1 MSDKPKENDQTDYL
15 TRQDSIQSFGMGI
28 RNPVFAL
35 SAGFMLVV
43 VALTIIFSQS
53 AADIFGILQSWL
65 SAELDWVFMIGVNIY
80 LLFCTLLIVSPVGKV
95 RIGGKDAKPEYSYLG
110 WFAMLFAAGMGIGLV
125 FFGVLEPMNHS
136 LKPPLNVPGLVDDAG
151 NIIPANI
158 EKAQR
163 MAMAGTFFHWNFH
176 GWAIYSVVALALA
189 IFRYNKKLPLS
200 IRSALHPLLG
210 RHTWGWPGHLIDISA
225 VFATLAGLA
234 TSLGFGAEQ
243 ASAGLGYIFGFTAGI
258 GTKIIIVMI
267 ITVIA
272 LFSILR
278 GLDGG
283 IKLLSEINL
292 TMALILM
299 CFVLFTGPTLNIIT
313 GIGSNIAAYVTELP
327 ALSNWVG
334 RKDDYFLHDW
344 STAYW
349 AWWIA
354 WCPFVGT
361 FIARISKGRTVRE
374 FVLCVILAPSLLT
387 SIWMTVFGTTALDQF
402 ISDGYTGVVETVHNW
417 TPELALFKMLDE
429 LPLTQ
434 IMSLVGIALA
444 IIFFITSLDSG
455 AIVIDMICSEGK
467 TDTPVRQRI
476 FWCCFEAT
484 IAITLLIGGGLV
496 ALRAFS
502 ITMALPFCLVLLLMC
517 FSLWKGLRSEL
528 HLLNDPP
535 HPSPPQ

>member
-15 TRQDSIQSFGMGI
+15 TKQDSIQSRSVWI
-28 RNPVFAL
+28 FATRCLRSLPTLCSLWLL
-35 SAGFMLVV
+35 SQC
-43 VALTIIFSQS
+43 IFNQS
-53 AADIFGILQSWL
+53 AADIFGILQSCL

-136 LKPPLNVPGLVDDAG
+136 LKPPLNWSLGLVDDAG

-163 MAMAGTFFHWNFH
+163 YGH
-176 GWAIYSVVALALA
+176 GGHLFSLEFPWLGDLFGCRPRPWPFSATTK
-189 IFRYNKKLPLS
+189 NCPCP

-299 CFVLFTGPTLNIIT
+299 CFVLFYRPD
-313 GIGSNIAAYVTELP
+313 A
-327 ALSNWVG
+327 
-334 RKDDYFLHDW
+334 
-344 STAYW
+344 
-349 AWWIA
+349 
-354 WCPFVGT
+354 
-361 FIARISKGRTVRE
+361 
-374 FVLCVILAPSLLT
+374 
-387 SIWMTVFGTTALDQF
+387 
-402 ISDGYTGVVETVHNW
+402 
-417 TPELALFKMLDE
+417 
-429 LPLTQ
+429 
-434 IMSLVGIALA
+434 
-444 IIFFITSLDSG
+444 
-455 AIVIDMICSEGK
+455 
-467 TDTPVRQRI
+467 
-476 FWCCFEAT
+476 
-484 IAITLLIGGGLV
+484 
-496 ALRAFS
+496 
-502 ITMALPFCLVLLLMC
+502 
-517 FSLWKGLRSEL
+517 
-528 HLLNDPP
+528 
-535 HPSPPQ
+535 